1 MQAKAG
7 IVPRAF
13 TWDAK
18 SNYGCSVVV
27 DNVVDC
33 AAVVLLLVYGLHCT
47 GRNACD

>member
-27 DNVVDC
+27 DNVYILYDYRLQC
-33 AAVVLLLVYGLHCT
+33 IYIE
-47 GRNACD
+47 REI